1 MTEKKRVIHPA
12 PVCHSDVKVNKD
24 WRFYAAWITRKIWM
38 TAAVLLVT
46 LAVLISLVRYSL
58 PYMDS
63 HKHHLEALLQEQY
76 NSEIQIGYISA
87 MWKGKGPAIVLKDVV
102 LKQEQDSPLAFSI
115 DETQIELDFWSS
127 VQQGQ
132 IQSQRFNLI
141 GLQLQV
147 DLPKI
152 KSSGEQYPILDAL
165 ETLFLEQLARF
176 SVSNSEVLLRTNLD
190 EQKIQIQQLSWLNKE
205 QRHQGVGQMRVAEL
219 ARNSARFVL
228 DLHGSKDSFN
238 GTFYAEAE
246 DLDLSP
252 WIKALLPTE
261 YNIQHSRGNFK
272 LWAGLQNTDITF
284 VQADLSE
291 SEFVWQGEEQDSQV
305 SAELLKGQFYA
316 MPNSNGW
323 DFNLDDFS
331 LVVNERL
338 FNSDWHG
345 SLFTNGVIT
354 LSSAQ
359 GFNLTPLLPLSSVLL
374 GESFQQQLGAFEPGI
389 QVSTADF
396 YLSEEHIAGYIAFDE
411 LTTQEQDTVPGINAF
426 NGEIFWL
433 NDAGMLNLQSQDNYL
448 ASEQLLGFMLPYEQ
462 LNLTAY
468 LSTGEQQSRIYIP
481 KFELQNKDLDIQQ
494 QAEYDLQTGNL
505 TLFAT
510 VQDSDLL
517 TLKRYFPELM
527 GKDTRSWLNRALE
540 KGQTRNAK
548 ILWRGNPSDFPFE
561 QGQGIFQASVDIEQ
575 LQLKFQ
581 RDWPA
586 LQDASVS
593 LLFENDRLDIQGKEG
608 SISGLTVQQADAVI
622 PELSGSSHVAITA
635 TGNGSGPQIRD
646 LFQAS
651 SLKSSVGEALDFLQ
665 VQGDLQASLNLH
677 VPFTGNEVIA
687 TVQVDFQ
694 DNQLHIP
701 ALDLTLDKMA
711 GSLHIANENLDASG
725 ITASI
730 LGQPIA
736 LDVKARQQ
744 EQGYTTDVNFS
755 GNWNVPQ
762 AVAYA
767 HPQLVKYVQGDTSW
781 NGRFKLVLPEQGYQY
796 NLQLNSDLAGV
807 DLTAPQP
814 LTKNAQSSLPLF
826 FDSEGNEQVSTVR
839 ILLGRNVK
847 FNGIL
852 PHDTMQFSR
861 AHLSAGG
868 DNFVGMGLGFSVSA
882 DLPRMD
888 YSAWHGFIGDLVDGL
903 PDSETPFISAPQRVF
918 VEAQELLL
926 AGQMLTNAE
935 VLAKNRDELWELEVS
950 SEQARADIMLHKD
963 WLRDGV
969 EIQADYI
976 NLSEWQDNEQQTDSF
991 SYEDVPPL
999 KLLCK
1004 SCNFKGVELGRVEAE
1019 MSRNQAGMKID
1030 KLNISSRDGTLVAT
1044 GDWYFGQQTDST
1056 RLIGSFNSEDFGSF
1070 LKGLDF
1076 DSGIRDSDARMNFDF
1091 SWGNAPYAFSAE
1103 ELNGSLDFRL
1113 GDGYITEISDK
1124 GARLLSIFSLES
1136 LLRKLTLDFR
1146 DVFAKG
1152 FFYDK
1157 MSGTFAIEQGK
1168 VRTQDTHI
1176 DGAAA
1181 GVDIKGYANL
1191 VDNSL
1196 NYVVDVKPNI
1206 TSSLPVLVAWMVNPA
1221 TAVAALAFDEVFT
1234 SANVVSGIQYS
1245 LTGSI
1250 KEPQITLLE
1259 QTSKVVELPAKN
1271 NNLPK
1276 GNTPP
1281 ESAPNNPQPQGTK
1294 DTLPDE
1300 GADSDIDTESGK

>member
-1 MTEKKRVIHPA
+1 MI
-12 PVCHSDVKVNKD
+12 KD

-38 TAAVLLVT
+38 SAAVLLVT

-63 HKHHLEALLQEQY
+63 HKHHLESFLQEQY
-76 NSEIQIGYISA
+76 NSDIQIGYISA

-102 LKQEQDSPLAFSI
+102 LKQEQDSPISFSI

-127 VQQGQ
+127 VQQRQ

-152 KSSGEQYPILDAL
+152 ESSGEQYPILDAL
-165 ETLFLEQLARF
+165 QTLFLEQLARF
-176 SVSNSEVLLRTNLD
+176 SVSNSEVLLKTRLD

-228 DLHGSKDSFN
+228 DLHGSKDSFD

-272 LWAGLQNTDITF
+272 LWAGMQNTQISF
-284 VQADLSE
+284 VQADLSQ
-291 SEFVWQGEEQDSQV
+291 SEFVWQGEDKENAV
-305 SAELLKGQFYA
+305 SAEVLKGQFYA

-338 FNSDWHG
+338 FTSDWHG
-345 SLFTNGVIT
+345 SLFTNGVVT
-354 LSSAQ
+354 LSAAES
-359 GFNLTPLLPLSSVLL
+359 FNLSPLLPLSSVLL
-374 GESFQQQLGAFEPGI
+374 GESFQHQLAAFDPNV
-389 QVSTADF
+389 QVNRADF
-396 YLSEEHIAGYIAFDE
+396 YLSEDYLGSYLAFDD
-411 LTTQEQDTVPGINAF
+411 LSIQEQPHIPGINDVF
-426 NGEIFWL
+426 GELFWL
-433 NDAGMLNLQSQDNYL
+433 NDNGVLNLQSEDSYL
-448 ASEQLLGFMLPYEQ
+448 AGEQLLGFVVPYQ
-462 LNLTAY
+462 TLT
-468 LSTGEQQSRIYIP
+468 LSAFVNTKAGESRILIP
-481 KFELQNKDLDIQQ
+481 DFELQSQDLHIQQ

-505 TLFAT
+505 TLSAN
-510 VQDSDLL
+510 VQDTDLSVV
-517 TLKRYFPELM
+517 KGYFPDLM
-527 GKDTRSWLNRALE
+527 GQDTRSWLIRALE
-540 KGQTRNAK
+540 KGQTRNAN
-548 ILWRGNPSDFPFE
+548 ILWRGNPADFPFE
-561 QGQGIFQASVDIEQ
+561 QGQGIFQASVDIAQ

-581 RDWPA
+581 PDWPA
-586 LQDASVS
+586 LEEAYVS
-593 LLFENDRLDIQGKEG
+593 LLFENDSLTISGKEG
-608 SISGLTVQQADAVI
+608 RISGLDVQQVQAVI
-622 PELSGSSHVAITA
+622 PQLSGSSYVAIDA
-635 TGNGSGPQIRD
+635 DGQGSGVQITD
-646 LFQAS
+646 LFNAS
-651 SLKSSVGEALDFLQ
+651 SLKDSVGQALNFLQ
-665 VQGDLQASLNLH
+665 VKGDMQAKLNLH
-677 VPFTGNEVIA
+677 IPFNEGEVMA
-687 TVQVDFQ
+687 QAQVNFQ

-701 ALDLTLDKMA
+701 DLNLTLNDLNGA
-711 GSLHIANENLDASG
+711 LSIANENLDASG
-725 ITASI
+725 ITASF
-730 LGQPIA
+730 LGQSIA

-744 EQGYTTDVNFS
+744 EQGYTADVNFS
-755 GNWNVPQ
+755 GDWDVPK
-762 AVAYA
+762 AVLQA
-767 HPQLVKYVQGDTSW
+767 HPQLAKYVHGNTQWDGKL
-781 NGRFKLVLPEQGYQY
+781 NLVLPEQGYQY
-796 NLQLNSDLAGV
+796 NLQLHSQLAGV
-807 DLTAPQP
+807 DLNAPQP
-814 LTKNAQSSLPLF
+814 LAKEANTSLPLF
-826 FDSEGNEQVSTVR
+826 FDSEGDEQVSTVR

-852 PHDTMQFSR
+852 PHDTLQFSR
-861 AHLSAGG
+861 AHLSVGG

-882 DLPRMD
+882 DLPRLD
-888 YSAWHGFIGDLVDGL
+888 YSGWHAFIGDLVDGL
-903 PDSETPFISAPQRVF
+903 PDNETPFISAPQRVF

-926 AGQMLTNAE
+926 AGQVLTGAE
-935 VLAKNRDELWELEVS
+935 VLAKNRENLWELEVS
-950 SEQARADIMLHKD
+950 SEQARADITLHKN

-969 EIQADYI
+969 EIEADYI
-976 NLSEWQDNEQQTDSF
+976 NLTEWQDSEAQTVSF
-991 SYEDVPPL
+991 SDGQVPPL

-1004 SCNFKGVELGRVEAE
+1004 SCNFKGIELGRVEAE
-1019 MSRNQAGMKID
+1019 MSRSQSGMKID
-1030 KLNISSRDGTLVAT
+1030 KLNISSRDGSLMAT
-1044 GDWYFGQQTDST
+1044 GDWYFAKQNDST

-1070 LKGLDF
+1070 LKRLDF
-1076 DSGIRDSDARMNFDF
+1076 DSGIRDSDAAIDFDF
-1091 SWGNAPYAFSAE
+1091 SWGNAPYAFSAAD
-1103 ELNGSLDFRL
+1103 LNGNLDFRL

-1152 FFYDK
+1152 FFYDN

-1191 VDNSL
+1191 VDSSL

-1271 NNLPK
+1271 NN
-1276 GNTPP
+1276 
-1281 ESAPNNPQPQGTK
+1281 APTRNNPAETQPNVPQSQGRD

-1300 GADSDIDTESGK
+1300 VNNTDSDTESGK